1 MGLQMGNLLMTL
13 HSSKL
18 DEISLFVKTKQLNVV
33 TQMFIDIHTARGF
46 CLPLKNEV
54 FYDLNIKP
62 WISKPE
68 IDLEIRYKTMFDR
81 EVKQLLS

>member
-1 MGLQMGNLLMTL
+1 
-13 HSSKL
+13 
-18 DEISLFVKTKQLNVV
+18 
-33 TQMFIDIHTARGF
+33 MFIDIHTARGF

-81 EVKQLLS
+81 EVKQLLSQLELGSIHIDDSLLTQI